1 MAGVM
6 ASLAPAGFHSR
17 FPRRPHFLKKN
28 LTDAQTMILYG
39 HEQEFKCGGTGEVGS
54 WSAEA
59 LFQVGIE
66 NQNRAAEAIG

>member
-1 MAGVM
+1 MAC
-6 ASLAPAGFHSR
+6 LAPAGVHSR
-17 FPRRPHFLKKN
+17 FRAGHIFAKKN